1 METTFLND
9 EVLIALTD
17 SGKEKEHG
25 LGWYTTAFGS
35 FVKAKV
41 LGLLN
46 DFYEAYFFR

>member
-9 EVLIALTD
+9 EVFIALTD

-25 LGWYTTAFGS
+25 SGWYTTTFGS
-35 FVKAKV
+35 FVKEKV

-46 DFYEAYFFR
+46 DFYEAYF